1 MDRRFLTLVGMS
13 STAMFGGVLF
23 LTAPAAPG
31 NPSAAP
37 TTAAAKTDTE
47 SPRIGVESSVYYAGC
62 NEVRDLGKAPL
73 YRGQPGYRPEM
84 DGDHDGIACEPHRN
98 DVEIHVPRRFRFR

>member
-1 MDRRFLTLVGMS
+1 MDRRFLALVGTT

-31 NPSAAP
+31 HPSAAP
-37 TTAAAKTDTE
+37 ATAAAKTEAASTTAAAAA
-47 SPRIGVESSVYYAGC
+47 VESSVYYAGC

-73 YRGQPGYRPEM
+73 YRGQPGYRIGM
-84 DGDHDGIACEPHRN
+84 DGDNDGIACEPHRN
-98 DVEIHVPRRFRFR
+98 DDD